1 MTITVAVVIAVLT
14 FALGMSLGVSLQQAY
29 GKHTERVLYEAYRQ
43 ARDEALRLER
53 KIATG
58 ESFRRNVIRS
68 IKKISD

>member
-1 MTITVAVVIAVLT
+1 MSITIAVVIAVLC

-29 GKHTERVLYEAYRQ
+29 SKNTERILYEAYRQ
-43 ARDEALRLER
+43 ARDEALYLER

-58 ESFRRNVIRS
+58 ESFKRNVIRS